1 MSFLHQGIPSTD
13 PRSILTGL
21 LVNSRPTVIRGLMTD
36 EEWAIFAPLLTMPS
50 LRGGRPPKNHR
61 HRLDG
66 ILWLCRTGAPWR
78 DLPTA
83 FGKWNSVWKQF
94 RRWCEAGV
102 WDLLLQALA
111 DSGCPLDMLQMI
123 DSTIVRAHRCAA
135 GKQIEKQK
143 QALGR
148 SRGGFSTKIHLRC
161 NAAGLPIGV
170 VLSEGEAHDV
180 TAYDGLMQQR
190 DSDPGAMLADK
201 GYDSDAIR
209 HDLQDSGATPEIPTK
224 RNRKLQY
231 SVSKPLYALRSRIEC
246 FIGHL
251 KEQRRIATRYDKLAA
266 SFVGFVLLGCVRT
279 WIRFVHRA

>member
-1 MSFLHQGIPSTD
+1 
-13 PRSILTGL
+13 
-21 LVNSRPTVIRGLMTD
+21 MTD

-78 DLPTA
+78 DLPAA

-111 DSGCPLDMLQMI
+111 DSGCTLDMLQMI

-135 GKQIEKQK
+135 GKQREKQK

-161 NAAGLPIGV
+161 NAAGLPIGI

-209 HDLQDSGATPEIPTK
+209 HDLRDSGATPEIPTK
-224 RNRKLQY
+224 RNRKVQY

-251 KEQRRIATRYDKLAA
+251 KEQRRIATRYDKLAT
-266 SFVGFVLLGCVRT
+266 SFLGFVLLGCIRI

>member
-1 MSFLHQGIPSTD
+1 M
-13 PRSILTGL
+13 
-21 LVNSRPTVIRGLMTD
+21 IRGLMTD
-36 EEWAIFAPLLTMPS
+36 EEWAIFAPFLITAS
-50 LRGGRPPKNHR
+50 SRGGRPPLNHR

-66 ILWLCRTGAPWR
+66 ILWICRTGAPWR
-78 DLPTA
+78 DLPAA
-83 FGKWNSVWKQF
+83 FGRWNSVWKQF
-94 RRWCEAGV
+94 RHWCESGV

-111 DSGCPLDMLQMI
+111 DGGGTLDMLQMI

-135 GKQIEKQK
+135 GERTEEQN

-148 SRGGFSTKIHLRC
+148 SRGGFSTKIHVRC
-161 NAAGLPIGV
+161 NAAGPPIGV

-209 HDLQDSGATPEIPTK
+209 HDLRDSGATPEIPS
-224 RNRKLQY
+224 RSNRKVQY
-231 SVSKPLYALRSRIEC
+231 SISKPLYALRSRIEC

-251 KEQRRIATRYDKLAA
+251 KEQRRIATRYDKLAT
-266 SFVGFVLLGCVRT
+266 SFVGFVLLGCIRI
-279 WIRFVHRA
+279 WARFVHRA